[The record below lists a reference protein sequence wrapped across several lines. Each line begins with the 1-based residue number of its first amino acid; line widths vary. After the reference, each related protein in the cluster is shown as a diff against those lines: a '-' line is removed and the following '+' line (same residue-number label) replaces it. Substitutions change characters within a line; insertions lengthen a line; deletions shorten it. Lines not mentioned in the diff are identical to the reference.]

1 MKSRRTVILI
11 VAVVVGA
18 IASFGLLN
26 YIRNVEGSVYDDAEP
41 QTVWVVQQGIAK
53 GTPAEQ
59 AISQGLL
66 TKGEIPAS
74 FRPATA
80 IVDPETE
87 LAGLVAVTDLPA
99 NATVVAGNF
108 VAPTVVNTGITDRLQ
123 EKGLTT
129 VTFSVD
135 QVKGAAYLI
144 EPGDFVN
151 VLALIPN
158 TAPAAQTTEAGAPV
172 EGAAGTTWNFVTRY
186 VYQKAEVLAIDKSL
200 TPDLGESSTDEKT
213 SAPANAGMITLAV
226 PPDAVQ
232 TILSV
237 GTDNLYLS
245 LVPSDYQPTPIPP
258 LDYGSDTLPGE
269 DGSKLTPYGP
279 TGASKA

>member
-53 GTPAEQ
+53 GTPAQQ

-158 TAPAAQTTEAGAPV
+158 TAPAAQTTEAGAAPI
-172 EGAAGTTWNFVTRY
+172 EGAAGTTWNFVTRF
-186 VYQKAEVLAIDKSL
+186 VYQKAEVLAIDKAL
-200 TPDLGESSTDEKT
+200 TPDLGETAEEET
-213 SAPANAGMITLAV
+213 TAPANAGMITLAV

-245 LVPSDYQPTPIPP
+245 LVPSDYAPVPMPPI
-258 LDYGSDTLPGE
+258 DYGSDTLPGE
-269 DGSKLTPYGP
+269 DPSKLTPYGP
-279 TGASKA
+279 AGASKA